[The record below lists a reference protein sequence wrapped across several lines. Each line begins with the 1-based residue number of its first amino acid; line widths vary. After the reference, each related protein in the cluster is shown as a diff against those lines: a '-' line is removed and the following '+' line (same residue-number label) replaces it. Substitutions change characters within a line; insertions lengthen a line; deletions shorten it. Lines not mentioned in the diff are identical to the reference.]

1 MNSLQK
7 ITPERGSSLEDYCSK
22 FEKDLA
28 SMSSFSEVEKLMLK
42 LQFLGNNYDPF
53 FGKPEDECQQI
64 IENLELASHLQNPY
78 EATNILL
85 RLLDKTEE
93 RLNSLKQ

>member
-7 ITPERGSSLEDYCSK
+7 NTTIPGSKLEDYCSS
-22 FEKDLA
+22 FEAKLDQ
-28 SMSSFSEVEKLMLK
+28 MNEFSEVEKLLLK

-53 FGKPEDECQQI
+53 FGRPEDECQQI
-64 IENLELASHLQNPY
+64 VENLNLTPHLQNPY
-78 EATNILL
+78 EATNIIL

-93 RLNSLKQ
+93 RLNALKQ

>member
-7 ITPERGSSLEDYCSK
+7 NPEVQGTSLEDYCSS
-22 FEKDLA
+22 FEKKLA
-28 SMSSFSEVEKLMLK
+28 EMPTFSEVEKLLLK
-42 LQFLGNNYDPF
+42 LQFLGTNYDPF
-53 FGKPEDECQQI
+53 FGRAEDECHQI
-64 IENLELASHLQNPY
+64 IENLNLTPHLQNPY

-93 RLNSLKQ
+93 RLNTLKQ

>member
-7 ITPERGSSLEDYCSK
+7 NTTVRGTNLEDFCSS
-22 FEKDLA
+22 FEKNLEK
-28 SMSSFSEVEKLMLK
+28 MTEFSEVEKLLLK

-53 FGKPEDECQQI
+53 FGRPEDECQQI
-64 IENLELASHLQNPY
+64 CDNLNLTPHLQNPY
-78 EATNILL
+78 EATNIIL

-93 RLNSLKQ
+93 RLNTLKQ

>member
-7 ITPERGSSLEDYCSK
+7 NTTSQGPSLEDYCSI
-22 FEKDLA
+22 FEKKL
-28 SMSSFSEVEKLMLK
+28 SQMTEFSEVEKLLLK

-53 FGKPEDECQQI
+53 FGRPEDECQQI
-64 IENLELASHLQNPY
+64 VENLNLIPHLQNPY
-78 EATNILL
+78 EATNIIL

-93 RLNSLKQ
+93 RLNTLKQ

>member
-7 ITPERGSSLEDYCSK
+7 NTTPRGSTLEDYCSG
-22 FEKDLA
+22 FEKKLEQ
-28 SMSSFSEVEKLMLK
+28 MNEFSEVEKLLLK

-53 FGKPEDECQQI
+53 FGRPEDECQQI
-64 IENLELASHLQNPY
+64 CDHLQLSAHLQNPY
-78 EATNILL
+78 EATNIIL

-93 RLNSLKQ
+93 RLNALKQ